1 MSKVL
6 VFTFLLVLGLPQH
19 GSCFSFRRLF
29 QLAIPSPYSPLL
41 GTYMSNEDTA
51 AWLKT
56 YASRCS
62 HVSKLNSFGRSAGG
76 AELLALEI
84 SSTPGQRTSKP
95 ELKYVANI
103 HGDEPSGRQLLLAL
117 AEKICTEYS
126 SNSLVKKLVDNLH
139 LFLIPTINPDGFRM
153 RRRENLASVDLNR
166 NFPDPLRR
174 PKLRPGARPGKEAG
188 EPQPE
193 VQALMDFTL
202 QHRFVASLAF
212 HEGAL
217 VANYPMDG
225 YPDGSYSSRGIKQ
238 PSPDDASF
246 MYMANMYARRH
257 KTMAASKEFKGGITN
272 GAQWYPLY
280 GGMQDWNYL
289 VAGCMELTLELNDNK
304 WPKPNRLAEMW
315 LENEQAL
322 LEWPLAVGL
331 GGFHGSV
338 HAIGPA
344 NELLPV
350 AAIVAVH
357 GVPHNTSTSPDG
369 VFHRFLAPGKYSV
382 AVIAPGYA
390 TQTADIIVPEDG
402 VTGVTT
408 NFTLSRTGESKLRA
422 PASAASVASV
432 SQPDGTLRAVSPQ
445 MGISRTRAS
454 SGFLASN
461 QKALAFVGLQV
472 LVIGTF
478 IAWRKR
484 RTGTSFRSVLC

>member
-1 MSKVL
+1 MSKAL
-6 VFTFLLVLGLPQH
+6 AFTFLLVLGLPQH
-19 GSCFSFRRLF
+19 GRCFSLRRLF

-41 GTYMSNEDTA
+41 SNYMSNEDMA
-51 AWLKT
+51 AWLKS
-56 YASRCS
+56 YAERCS
-62 HVSKLNSFGRSAGG
+62 HVSKLSSFGRSAGG

-95 ELKYVANI
+95 EFKYVANI

-117 AEKICTEYS
+117 AEKLCTEYP
-126 SNSLVKKLVDNLH
+126 SNSLVKKVVDSLH

-153 RRRENLASVDLNR
+153 KHRENMASVDLNR
-166 NFPDPLRR
+166 NFPDPLKKTRLR
-174 PKLRPGARPGKEAG
+174 SGGRPGRDDG

-202 QHRFVASLAF
+202 RHKFVASLAL

-225 YPDGSYSSRGIKQ
+225 YPDGSYSTRGIKQ

-246 MYMANMYARRH
+246 MYIANLYAQRH
-257 KTMAASKEFKGGITN
+257 KTMAASKEFKGGVTN

-331 GGFHGSV
+331 GGLHGSV
-338 HAIGPA
+338 RGIGPA
-344 NELLPV
+344 NGVLP
-350 AAIVAVH
+350 IVATVAVQ
-357 GVPHNTSTSPDG
+357 GIPHNISTSPEG
-369 VFHRFLAPGKYSV
+369 VFHRVLAPGKYTV
-382 AVIAPGYA
+382 TVIAPGYTA
-390 TQTADIIVPEDG
+390 QTADITIPADG
-402 VTGVTT
+402 ATGVTT
-408 NFTLSRTGESKLRA
+408 NFTLSRMGAATFKA
-422 PASAASVASV
+422 PASVASF
-432 SQPDGTLRAVSPQ
+432 SQPDGTVRVVSPQ
-445 MGISRTRAS
+445 MGISKTTAS

-484 RTGTSFRSVLC
+484 RNSTSFRSAL